1 MRSTSEIVLES
12 ADVDKTTAAKKWAP
26 RDWRADLTDVS
37 LYSVRGGG
45 VEEKR
50 DDGAYS
56 TDSLQSSVKLRLD
69 LVPIVSVAGTQELR
83 LEGANETLINRT
95 FFDAR
100 RKCGG
105 SGRDGRIL

>member
-1 MRSTSEIVLES
+1 MTSEALIARLARSLSHTPMRSTSEIVLES

-50 DDGAYS
+50 DGA
-56 TDSLQSSVKLRLD
+56 
-69 LVPIVSVAGTQELR
+69 
-83 LEGANETLINRT
+83 
-95 FFDAR
+95 
-100 RKCGG
+100 
-105 SGRDGRIL
+105 